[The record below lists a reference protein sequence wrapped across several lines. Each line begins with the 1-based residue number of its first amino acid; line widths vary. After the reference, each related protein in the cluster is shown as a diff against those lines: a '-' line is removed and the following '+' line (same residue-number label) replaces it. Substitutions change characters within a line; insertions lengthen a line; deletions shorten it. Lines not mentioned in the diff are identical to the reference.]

1 MDWSQ
6 DNLNK
11 TISTNQMI
19 KNADVPVK
27 NGDFPAS
34 HGDTFRG
41 VNRKHINVQTLR
53 VKSMALKQRISD
65 LGTRSIS
72 LLGRVT
78 PFNDD
83 S

>member
-19 KNADVPVK
+19 KNADFPVK

-34 HGDTFRG
+34 HGHTFRG

-53 VKSMALKQRISD
+53 VKSMALKA
-65 LGTRSIS
+65 TNFRSWNTIHK
-72 LLGRVT
+72 LARKG
-78 PFNDD
+78 NAIQ
-83 S
+83 